1 LARRLGKVATGGGT
15 AAGAAQAAHAL
26 EGVSALIS
34 FGLAG
39 GLDPALPPGA
49 LAIPAAVLLD
59 GEPVPTDPVLTRRFG
74 GPTIDRLLAGDTVVT
89 SAAEKERLFAESGA
103 AAVDLE
109 TGAVLR
115 AARARGLPF
124 AVLRAVCDPASRDLP
139 PAALAALDPAGGIG
153 LLGVL
158 RALARQPAQ
167 LGALFALGRDAS
179 AARRSLLRLTML

>member
-1 LARRLGKVATGGGT
+1 V
-15 AAGAAQAAHAL
+15 
-26 EGVSALIS
+26 
-34 FGLAG
+34 
-39 GLDPALPPGA
+39 DP
-49 LAIPAAVLLD
+49 
-59 GEPVPTDPVLTRRFG
+59 
-74 GPTIDRLLAGDTVVT
+74 
-89 SAAEKERLFAESGA
+89 
-103 AAVDLE
+103 E